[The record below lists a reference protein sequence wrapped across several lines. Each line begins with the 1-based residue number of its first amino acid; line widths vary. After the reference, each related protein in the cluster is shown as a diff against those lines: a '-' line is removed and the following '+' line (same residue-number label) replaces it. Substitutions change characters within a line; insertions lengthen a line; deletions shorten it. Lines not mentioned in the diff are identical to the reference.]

1 MKYWDIFTNTIKQ
14 WWNHKYLWIVG
25 IIAALFTGSGGGN
38 SYSSFNN
45 SSSSRNSTTYQQGMD
60 SIRDF
65 FSDPAHVTTMIIILV
80 VLLVIGLALYVL
92 GLYLRSRADSA
103 LYQATQKLSI
113 SDEKIGFWKT
123 WGMGKLNLWKLV
135 KQEIL
140 ISIPIIFVVIIMLVV
155 MSIAMSVS
163 MPNYSTFE
171 VSRVMFVAIC
181 FICLI
186 LIYSILVSMAT
197 VFGRRMTVLENLGEV
212 EGLKKGFDFFIKNFS
227 HILMFWLI
235 SLISGFVVGIVM
247 FVVVIV
253 LLLIGVAM
261 VVGLMFVNPVIAIIV
276 GIMGLLLFIVIV
288 SLISGPT
295 YTFNS
300 MYWTN
305 AYLEI
310 KKYKEVAK

>member
-1 MKYWDIFTNTIKQ
+1 
-14 WWNHKYLWIVG
+14 
-25 IIAALFTGSGGGN
+25 
-38 SYSSFNN
+38 
-45 SSSSRNSTTYQQGMD
+45 
-60 SIRDF
+60 
-65 FSDPAHVTTMIIILV
+65 MIIILV